1 MRKNRIVSG
10 FSVLALAV
18 GLVCLSGLAG
28 TPASAAGSY
37 KVLHNFDGS
46 KTDGATPF
54 GSLILSGGNL
64 YGMTTGGGTS
74 GSGTIFEFNIKTKQ
88 LTVLHNFDDSKT
100 DGAAPYGSLILSGTN
115 LYGMTIAGGS
125 ADVGTIFEFNIKTS
139 QFALLHSFQGEPDDG
154 AYPRYGNL
162 IFSRGNL
169 YGMATIG
176 VAYDTGTIFE
186 FNVKTRQLRLLHSF
200 WGGDGADPLGSLILS
215 GQNLY
220 GMASG
225 GSEGGHGL
233 IFMVKIKNS
242 QLTPL
247 HSFEGGTTD
256 GACPVNHL
264 TLSGKNL
271 YGMTCNGGQNDS
283 GTIFTL
289 NPGTGAYSLLYDFTV
304 TPADGDYPNGSLLLS
319 GTTLYGMTTNG
330 GANNDGVIFSY
341 SLK

>member
-1 MRKNRIVSG
+1 
-10 FSVLALAV
+10 
-18 GLVCLSGLAG
+18 
-28 TPASAAGSY
+28 
-37 KVLHNFDGS
+37 
-46 KTDGATPF
+46 
-54 GSLILSGGNL
+54 
-64 YGMTTGGGTS
+64 
-74 GSGTIFEFNIKTKQ
+74 
-88 LTVLHNFDDSKT
+88 
-100 DGAAPYGSLILSGTN
+100 
-115 LYGMTIAGGS
+115 
-125 ADVGTIFEFNIKTS
+125 
-139 QFALLHSFQGEPDDG
+139 
-154 AYPRYGNL
+154 
-162 IFSRGNL
+162 
-169 YGMATIG
+169 
-176 VAYDTGTIFE
+176 
-186 FNVKTRQLRLLHSF
+186 
-200 WGGDGADPLGSLILS
+200 
-215 GQNLY
+215 
-220 GMASG
+220 MASG